1 MNQTTLFPQQ
11 ETQNERKTEN
21 LIRKHFGKYDPEI
34 KVEEQRSDSPR
45 IQKLLRSAS
54 KTGTG
59 IGQPDFI
66 IQFNDKSDFIAVI
79 ECKPDIQR
87 HESPHRDQYKDYAV
101 DGALLYASHLS
112 VDFDVLA
119 IGVSGMTEQSLKV
132 SHFLYLKGDNTAEPI
147 FSHNLLA
154 PQDYINGYINDN
166 RKYQQDYNSLLSFAK
181 SLNERLHKNRVAES
195 NRSLLISAILIALER
210 ESFRRAYPVENN
222 PTRLSELIVREAII
236 ELQDSGI
243 SQNNLDVLNHEFG
256 FLSNEMALQQK
267 EDELLSIIKD
277 VDSEVNSFRK
287 NHQYIDVLSGLY
299 IEFLQYANS
308 DKGLGIVLTPPHI
321 TSFFSKLAQAH
332 KNSIVYDNCTGT
344 GGFLIAAM
352 KKMIEDAAG
361 ESTVEEQI
369 KQSQIYGVELQ
380 SNIYPLA
387 VSNMYINQD
396 GKSNVIHGD
405 CFNPEIM
412 LEIKALQPT
421 IGLLNP
427 PYKSDK
433 KSDTEELEFVRNN
446 LECLQEGG
454 TCVAIVPMSSA
465 LGFTKKIKQL
475 KQDILSN
482 HTLEAVLSM
491 PNELFFNSNE
501 TSVVTCIMIF
511 TAHRPHPPIK
521 KVFLGYYKDDKF
533 IKHKIKGRFDGEN
546 KWEEVEKE
554 WLSCYLNRTDKAGLS
569 VNVELDHTSEWAV
582 EKYMKTDYSVLS
594 DKEFKDTLHNY
605 SIYLFSNQLKDAV
618 SRKPSKVASN
628 TISLNTAKWKL
639 FKISNLFTITGT
651 KTTPIKEL
659 QYIGHG
665 KYPYVTTKAT
675 NNGVRGFFDT
685 MTENCYGV
693 LTIDSAVCGYCS
705 YQSIPFSASDH
716 VEKLIPRFDMD
727 IYVAMFFVTIFNV
740 EQYRYNYGLKCSQA
754 RLKEAEIQLPV
765 DANGKPNFNFMREY
779 ISHLEFS
786 SNLESD
792 RDD

>member
-1 MNQTTLFPQQ
+1 MNQSTLFPKLAR
-11 ETQNERKTEN
+11 NESKTMN
-21 LIRKHFGKYDPEI
+21 LVRKHFEKYDSEI
-34 KVEEQRSDSPR
+34 KIEEQKSDSPR
-45 IQKLLRSAS
+45 IQQLLRSAS
-54 KTGTG
+54 KTGKG
-59 IGQPDFI
+59 RGSPDFI
-66 IQFNDKSDFIAVI
+66 IQFNDKPDFIAVI

-87 HESPHRDQYKDYAV
+87 HESPDHDQYEHYAV

-112 VDFDVLA
+112 ADFDVLA
-119 IGVSGMTEQSLKV
+119 VGVSGMTDQSLKV
-132 SHFLYLKGDNTAEPI
+132 SHFLHLKGDQTAEPI
-147 FSHNLLA
+147 TFPNYLLSS
-154 PQDYINGYINDN
+154 QDYITGYINDN
-166 RKYQQDYNSLLSFAK
+166 RKYQQDYDSLLSFAK
-181 SLNERLHKNRVAES
+181 SLNKQLHKNKVAGS

-210 ESFRRAYPVENN
+210 ESFKRSYPVEND
-222 PTRLSELIVREAII
+222 PSRLSRMII
-236 ELQDSGI
+236 SEVKAQLQDSGI
-243 SQNNLDVLNHEFG
+243 PQSYLGVLTDQFRFLNNEK
-256 FLSNEMALQQK
+256 ALQEK
-267 EDELLSIIKD
+267 EGELRGIIAG
-277 VDSEVNSFRK
+277 VDSEINSFVQ
-287 NHQYIDVLSGLY
+287 NHKYRDVLSGLY
-299 IEFLQYANS
+299 VEFLQYANS

-321 TSFFSKLAQAH
+321 TSFFAKLAQVH
-332 KNSIVYDNCTGT
+332 KNSVIYDNCAGT

-352 KKMIEDAAG
+352 KKMIENAAG
-361 ESTVEEQI
+361 DGAVEEQI

-396 GKSNVIHGD
+396 GKSNVIHGS
-405 CFNPEIM
+405 CFNPKIM
-412 LEIKALQPT
+412 NEIKAHKPT

-427 PYKSDK
+427 PYKSEK
-433 KSDTEELEFVRNN
+433 QTDTEELEFVRNN

-465 LGFTKKIKQL
+465 LGFKDKIKEL
-475 KQDILSN
+475 KRDILSN

-491 PNELFFNSNE
+491 PAELFFNSN

-511 TAHRPHPPIK
+511 TAHRPHPSIK

-533 IKHKIKGRFDGEN
+533 IKHRIKGRFDGDN
-546 KWEEVEKE
+546 KWEKVEEE

-582 EKYMKTDYSVLS
+582 EKYMETDYSVLS

-605 SIYLFSNQLKDAV
+605 SIYLFSNQLKSAV
-618 SRKPSKVASN
+618 SQQPSKVASSP
-628 TISLNTAKWKL
+628 ISLNTEEWEL

-651 KTTPIKEL
+651 KTTPIRDL

-685 MTENCYGV
+685 MTEDYYGV

-705 YQSIPFSASDH
+705 YQSMPFSASDH
-716 VEKLIPRFDMD
+716 VEKLIPKFEMD

-754 RLKEAEIQLPV
+754 RLKEAEIRLPV
-765 DANGKPNFNFMREY
+765 DSEGKPDYNFMREY
-779 ISHLEFS
+779 ISYLECS
-786 SNLESD
+786 SNLESN
-792 RDD
+792 